1 MSGKS
6 EDYSQFS
13 LLDLFWLEAETQT
26 QAMTAGLLALER
38 DATAKPHLEACMRAA
53 HSLKGA
59 ARLIELMPAVDL
71 AHAIEDIFVAA
82 QNGHLILR
90 REQIDLLLRCVDM
103 LGAIA
108 RRTSGSG
115 EPEAAMKMEV
125 EALLASLRQAMA
137 APHLPGLPPAAE
149 ETLPASPPPQEPVS
163 PSLPAE
169 AVLPPSPEPPLP
181 KPTPPARPSVQEGN
195 ETAERILRITA
206 DSLSR
211 LLGLSGEAL
220 VEARRLRPFND
231 RLMRLRRLHYDA
243 LHALDALRDTLP
255 PQAAGDQ
262 TQAALGE
269 ARRRLMDCQDYLGQ
283 RLSELDA
290 FDRRVVRLAHRLYD
304 EALASRMRPFEDA
317 VRRYVR
323 RVRDLGHELGK
334 QVRLEILGGGTPV
347 DRDILEHLDAP
358 LGHLLRNAIDH
369 GIEAPPER
377 IAARKPAEGVI
388 RLEARHHAGMLQ
400 IIITDDGQ
408 GIDLERL
415 RSAVLARGLASAE
428 MIGKLSEAE
437 LLEFLFLPGFTM
449 KASVSQISGR
459 GVGLDAVQAAA
470 KRMRGIVRPSTEAG
484 QGARFQFELPLT
496 LSVVRT
502 LVVEIGGELYAL
514 PLASIER
521 ALKLPRQSI
530 ETLEGQQH
538 FYFGG
543 RQIGLVGAHHLLGG
557 GESMVVG
564 EEVPIVIIGDQRNSY
579 GLAVDRLLA
588 QRELVVRPLDA
599 RLGKVVGISAAAL
612 MEDGSLVLVLD
623 VDDLLR
629 GVEKLTAA
637 GGLGQVAVAGPGIS
651 KRRRRILVVDD
662 SLTIRELER
671 KLLSQQGYEVEV
683 AVDGM
688 DGWNAARS
696 GHFDLIVTDIDMP
709 RMDGIELVTLIRK
722 DPHLRG
728 VPVMIVSY
736 KDREED
742 RQRGLEAGADYYL
755 TKGSF
760 HDQALVQAVVDLIGE
775 AEA

>member
-1 MSGKS
+1 MSGGS

-13 LLDLFWLEAETQT
+13 LLDLFRLEAETHT

-38 DATAKPHLEACMRAA
+38 DATAKQHLEACMRAA

-59 ARLIELMPAVDL
+59 ARLIELTPVVNL

-82 QNGHLILR
+82 QNGLLALQ
-90 REQIDLLLRCVDM
+90 REQIDLLLRSVDM

-108 RRTSGSG
+108 RTMSDSG
-115 EPEAAMKMEV
+115 EPGGVMQAEV
-125 EALLASLRQAMA
+125 EALLAALRQATA
-137 APHLPGLPPAAE
+137 APGRPGPPPAPERPVPFPPPSREA
-149 ETLPASPPPQEPVS
+149 ASPPP
-163 PSLPAE
+163 PAGAVPAPPLE
-169 AVLPPSPEPPLP
+169 APAPKPAPSP
-181 KPTPPARPSVQEGN
+181 RPSSPEGS

-211 LLGLSGEAL
+211 LLGLSGETL

-231 RLMRLRRLHYDA
+231 RLTRLRRLHYDT

-262 TQAALGE
+262 VQAALGE

-283 RLSELDA
+283 RLAELDA

-304 EALASRMRPFEDA
+304 EALASRMRPFEDGT
-317 VRRYVR
+317 RRYAR
-323 RVRDLGHELGK
+323 KVRDLGRELGK

-347 DRDILEHLDAP
+347 DHDILEHLDAP

-369 GIEAPPER
+369 GIEAPAER
-377 IAARKPAEGVI
+377 VAAGKPAEGVI

-400 IIITDDGQ
+400 IIVADDGQ

-415 RSAVLARGLASAE
+415 RAAVLARGLASAE
-428 MIGKLSEAE
+428 TIGKLSEAE

-449 KASVSQISGR
+449 KTSVSEISGR

-470 KRMRGIVRPSTEAG
+470 KRMRGIVRPSTQAG

-514 PLASIER
+514 PLASIEH

-530 ETLEGQQH
+530 EMLEGRQH
-538 FYFGG
+538 FNFAG
-543 RQIGLVGAHHLLGG
+543 RQIGLVGAHQLLG
-557 GESMVVG
+557 GESMVTG
-564 EEVPIVIIGDQRNSY
+564 EEIPIVIIGDQRNSC

-588 QRELVVRPLDA
+588 QRELVVQPLDA
-599 RLGKVVGISAAAL
+599 RLGKVAGISAAAL

-629 GVEKLTAA
+629 GVEKLTASER
-637 GGLGQVAVAGPGIS
+637 LGQVAVAGPGTS
-651 KRRRRILVVDD
+651 LRRRRILVVDD

-688 DGWNAARS
+688 DGWNVARS

-709 RMDGIELVTLIRK
+709 RMDGIELITLIRK
-722 DPHLRG
+722 DPHLQG